1 MSNKKI
7 ILAVTIVAVAVAGFA
22 LTQWWDKNVYTYKG
36 YKDKDMINVVE
47 DDSTEINQEFTEPVD
62 TTMLVD
68 EDSIFHSKICSDYG
82 IAWKSYDLK
91 KKKNKIVLFDSY
103 SGHLLIY
110 YFNKNQK
117 ISKLGV
123 APADQAFSWDFSN
136 NKLSGMYGWIEKDT
150 TFYWTINEK
159 KQQLIDEKG
168 MVFEKIKIPVN
179 KRE

>member
-1 MSNKKI
+1 MNARKKI
-7 ILAVTIVAVAVAGFA
+7 LGATLLVLAAVGFA
-22 LTQWWDKNVYTYKG
+22 VSQWCLKNVYSFKN
-36 YKDKDMINVVE
+36 YKDTDMTTLVE
-47 DDSTEINQEFTEPVD
+47 NDSTEINSN
-62 TTMLVD
+62 D
-68 EDSIFHSKICSDYG
+68 EKDLDSVFHSRICSDYG
-82 IAWKSYDLK
+82 VAWKSYDLK

-103 SGHLLIY
+103 SGDLLIY
-110 YFNKNQK
+110 YFNKSQK

-150 TFYWTINEK
+150 TFYWTINER
-159 KQQLIDEKG
+159 KQQLIDENG

>member
-1 MSNKKI
+1 MKLKRKILFGFGVFVI
-7 ILAVTIVAVAVAGFA
+7 ILTTVLIQKQSKKVTAIRGGIVI
-22 LTQWWDKNVYTYKG
+22 KR
-36 YKDKDMINVVE
+36 
-47 DDSTEINQEFTEPVD
+47 EFTEPVD

-68 EDSIFHSKICSDYG
+68 EDSIFHSRICSDYG
-82 IAWKSYDLK
+82 VAWKSFDLK

-103 SGHLLIY
+103 SGDLLIY
-110 YFNKNQK
+110 YFDKSQN

-123 APADQAFSWDFSN
+123 APADKAFSWDFSN
-136 NKLSGMYGWIEKDT
+136 NRLSGMYGWIEKDT

-168 MVFEKIKIPVN
+168 MVFEKIKIPIN